1 MVINICLSS
10 CCSHRPW
17 SVSRHTPRGELRS
30 EFLADLNG
38 LNFDKIRR
46 NIDSKVYIVDD
57 DIKQEFEKFR
67 AALVRNLDSVTI
79 SISNAKKKQEIA
91 PVMKWGQNSE
101 EVFIF
106 FKLSHR
112 FDAPGC
118 LELIKDPEVKVTDKR
133 LTLRAECVQ
142 ATMPMVFVLDFDMM
156 RAGESIKVTR
166 MSVGTYQLTIRKKE
180 KGIWEDLLF
189 DFDERSKYNLKVWY
203 ELEDVYPEDMEEFYD
218 KMDKYFKQKKEAKKR
233 QLKASSEVC
242 PFEPNKFIY

>member
-1 MVINICLSS
+1 MSTS
-10 CCSHRPW
+10 CSRKHW
-17 SVSRHTPRGELRS
+17 SVSRLIPKGFLRS
-30 EFLADLNG
+30 EFIADLNS
-38 LNFDKIRR
+38 LAFDKIRR
-46 NIDSKVYIVDD
+46 NINEKIYAVDD

-67 AALVRNLDSVTI
+67 AGLTRGLDGVSI

-91 PVMKWGQNSE
+91 PVMKWGQNAS

-106 FKLSHR
+106 LKLSHR

-118 LELIKDPEVKVTDKR
+118 LELIKDPEVKVQDKR

-142 ATMPMVFVLDFDMM
+142 ATLPMVFVLDFDMM
-156 RAGESIKVTR
+156 RSVESVKVTR
-166 MSVGTYQLTIRKKE
+166 MSVGTYELTIKKKE
-180 KGIWEDLLF
+180 KDIWEDLLF
-189 DFDERSKYNLKVWY
+189 DFDERSKYSLKVWY

-233 QLKASSEVC
+233 QLKASQEVC